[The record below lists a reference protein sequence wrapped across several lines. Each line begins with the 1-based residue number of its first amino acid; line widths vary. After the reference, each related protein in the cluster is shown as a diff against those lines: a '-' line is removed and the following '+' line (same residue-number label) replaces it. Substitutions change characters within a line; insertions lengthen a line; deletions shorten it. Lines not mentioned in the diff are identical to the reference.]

1 MPKKGKKEKEKKLTK
16 IKTKLKKKNFAQGR
30 IPWAI

>member
-1 MPKKGKKEKEKKLTK
+1 MPKKGKKEKEKKTDK
-16 IKTKLKKKNFAQGR
+16 NQTKLKKKNFAQGR